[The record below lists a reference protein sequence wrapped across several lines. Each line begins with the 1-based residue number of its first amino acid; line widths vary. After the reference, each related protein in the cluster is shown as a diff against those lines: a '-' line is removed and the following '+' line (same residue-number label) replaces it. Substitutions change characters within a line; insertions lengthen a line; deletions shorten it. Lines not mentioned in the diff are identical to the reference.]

1 MTRNILLRLQFVGT
15 KYSGWQR
22 QRNAVSVQQII
33 EAALAKMTGAE
44 IALNG
49 CSRTDAGVH
58 AEDFIANFHTESRIP
73 ADKFAIATVQHLPRD
88 IQIKSS
94 REVKS
99 EFNSRRNAYEKTY
112 RYQIALERSPFANDR
127 WWQCDDAPEL
137 ELLRQCSAMIVGSH
151 DFSGFCVARSLK
163 EDNLCTIKQ
172 AAWRRT
178 GKRLYF
184 KITGDRFLHHMV
196 RFLVGVQMQVA
207 CGKITIGDLERMLR
221 QPRKYRAK
229 FPAPAEGLYL
239 EKVKFRY

>member
-22 QRNAVSVQQII
+22 QRNAMSVQQII
-33 EAALAKMTGAE
+33 ETALSKMTGE
-44 IALNG
+44 DITLTG
-49 CSRTDAGVH
+49 CSRTDSGVH
-58 AEDFIANFHTESRIP
+58 AEDFIANFHTVSRIP
-73 ADKFAIATVQHLPRD
+73 SGKFAIASVSHLPDD
-88 IQIKSS
+88 ILIKSS
-94 REVKS
+94 REVRPD
-99 EFNSRRNAYEKTY
+99 FNSRRNAYEKTY
-112 RYQIALERSPFANDR
+112 RYQIALERSPFYNDL
-127 WWQCDDAPEL
+127 WWQSDEQPDL
-137 ELLRQCSAMIVGSH
+137 DLLRQCCRIIIGTH

-163 EDNLCTIKQ
+163 DDNLCTIKQ
-172 AAWRRT
+172 ATWRRT

-196 RFLVGVQMQVA
+196 RFLVGAQIHVA
-207 CGKITIGDLERMLR
+207 CGKITLDDLVCMIE